1 MNNPRLVSGGL
12 PAAVTRHRMDK
23 EHFGNELKNN
33 KFNNN
38 IFHIN

>member
-12 PAAVTRHRMDK
+12 PAAVTTLRMDK
-23 EHFGNELKNN
+23 ENFGNDLKNY

-38 IFHIN
+38 IFYTK